1 MNCLCCGKP
10 LRTENT
16 DSGWHKSCIKRF
28 FGTAELPEI
37 AIDEA
42 AFETLAAESTNKG
55 YTVPGVRKTVFAFVF
70 RRKHS
75 KAHAGKLSYGLYPEA
90 AGSGI

>member
-42 AFETLAAESTNKG
+42 AFETLAAESTNN
-55 YTVPGVRKTVFAFVF
+55 T
-70 RRKHS
+70 
-75 KAHAGKLSYGLYPEA
+75 
-90 AGSGI
+90 

>member
-10 LRTENT
+10 LRSENT

-37 AIDEA
+37 AMDEA
-42 AFETLAAESTNKG
+42 HLKFLPPKAPIKAIPFPAF
-55 YTVPGVRKTVFAFVF
+55 RKNCLCICFP
-70 RRKHS
+70 
-75 KAHAGKLSYGLYPEA
+75 KATRH
-90 AGSGI
+90 GSRW

>member
-42 AFETLAAESTNKG
+42 AFEALAAESTNKG
-55 YTVPGVRKTVFAFVF
+55 YTVPGVQKNCPCICFPKET
-70 RRKHS
+70 
-75 KAHAGKLSYGLYPEA
+75 LQ
-90 AGSGI
+90 GSRW